1 MSVAAHPGVLP
12 LAAQKRKVLEVV
24 VLADENFPAIV
35 AQNVGRDICH
45 GRQEVVRIV
54 GDKRSL
60 EKIAWIFQKVPDMF
74 TIQFQC
80 ASLVVS
86 ASGEQGQ
93 VKRQNG
99 IERKQSLR
107 SKFHMWLRRKLK

>member
-12 LAAQKRKVLEVV
+12 LAAQKRRDREMV

-35 AQNVGRDICH
+35 AQNVGREICH

-54 GDKRSL
+54 GDKPSL

-74 TIQFQC
+74 TIRFQR

-86 ASGEQGQ
+86 ASHGQGQ

-99 IERKQSLR
+99 VTRNQSLQ
-107 SKFHMWLRRKLK
+107 SKFRMWLRRKLK